1 MVKIKEIMT
10 KNPVKVD
17 AHKTVREAINIMSE
31 KKIGSLLVYMDNKI
45 VGILEES
52 DIITNLLVKD
62 LNPYVVK
69 VETVMSV
76 PFIIHEDNTDNEASD
91 MMFLHKV
98 RHLAVSV
105 NGKIGGVLSMQDLLR
120 PVYSGRSFWT

>member
-1 MVKIKEIMT
+1 MVKVKEIMT

-17 AHKTVREAINIMSE
+17 ANKTVREAINIMAE
-31 KKIGSLLVYMDNKI
+31 KKIGSLLVYKENEI

-52 DIITNLLVKD
+52 DIIKNVLVKD
-62 LNPYVVK
+62 LNPYVVN

-76 PFIIHEDNTDNEASD
+76 PFVIGEDKSDNDASD
-91 MMFLHKV
+91 LMFRHKV

-105 NGKIGGVLSMQDLLR
+105 NGKVGGIVSMQDLLR
-120 PVYSGRSFWT
+120 PVYTGRSFWT

>member
-1 MVKIKEIMT
+1 MVKVKEIMT

-17 AHKTVREAINIMSE
+17 ANKTVREAINIMTE
-31 KKIGSLLVYMDNKI
+31 KKIGSLLVYKENEI

-52 DIITNLLVKD
+52 DIIKNVLVRD

-76 PFIIHEDNTDNEASD
+76 PFVIQENQTDNEASD
-91 MMFLHKV
+91 MMFQRRV
-98 RHLAVSV
+98 RHLAVSE
-105 NGKIGGVLSMQDLLR
+105 NGKIAGIISMQDLLR
-120 PVYSGRSFWT
+120 PIYAGRSFWT

>member
-1 MVKIKEIMT
+1 MVKVKEIMT

-17 AHKTVREAINIMSE
+17 ANKTVREAINIMAE
-31 KKIGSLLVYMDNKI
+31 KKIGSLLVYKENEI

-52 DIITNLLVKD
+52 DIIKNVLVRD

-76 PFIIHEDNTDNEASD
+76 PFVIQEDKTDNEASD
-91 MMFLHKV
+91 MMFQHKV
-98 RHLAVSV
+98 RHLAVSG
-105 NGKIGGVLSMQDLLR
+105 NGKIAGIVSMQDLLR
-120 PVYSGRSFWT
+120 PVYTGRSFWT